1 MKHYL
6 NMHTRTLSVR
16 LFAMLALSNLFTP
29 VTACTFTQSA
39 DSEVYDVNQGDGTV
53 DFPTWSLTA
62 GDSSTCSIEHIISV
76 TPTLPSTITLSL
88 HYGPTLEIFKD
99 HCHKCD

>member
-1 MKHYL
+1 
-6 NMHTRTLSVR
+6 MHTRTLSVR

-29 VTACTFTQSA
+29 VTSCTFTQSK

-53 DFPTWSLTA
+53 DFPTWSLT
-62 GDSSTCSIEHIISV
+62 GDSFSCSIEHTISV

-88 HYGPTLEIFKD
+88 NYGSTLEIF
-99 HCHKCD
+99 